1 MITVDKR
8 EIKRIRI
15 LKVFINA
22 AFQIIEEEGIGG
34 VTIRKVGQIAGYN
47 SATIYNYFKNR
58 QQLISFA
65 AVKYISD
72 YVQAV
77 SAYMD
82 QSTNTLERF
91 FLMWECFCL
100 YSFKNPQ
107 IYYAIF
113 TEDIGEKPGNLF
125 KVYYT
130 IFSEELGEPS
140 EELKSILLETDL
152 AKRANRAIQPCVEEG
167 YFTVEEAEEIN
178 QMIMLMYHG
187 MLSLIINNRIDSS
200 VEESVQKIMSYIRMT
215 ANIDLKERLTREL

>member
-1 MITVDKR
+1 MISVEQR
-8 EIKRIRI
+8 EIKKIRI
-15 LKVFINA
+15 LRVFIEA
-22 AFQIIEEEGIGG
+22 AYQIIEEEGILG

-58 QQLISFA
+58 SQLVSFA

-82 QSTNTLERF
+82 QSNDTLERF

-100 YSFKNPQ
+100 YSFKNPE

-113 TEDIGEKPGNLF
+113 TEDIGEKPENLF

-130 IFSEELGEPS
+130 IFSEELGDPS
-140 EELKSILLETDL
+140 EELKSILLESDL
-152 AKRANRAIQPCVEEG
+152 AKRANRAIQPCVKAG
-167 YFTVEEAEEIN
+167 YFKSREADEIN
-178 QMIMLMYHG
+178 QMIILMYHG
-187 MLSLIINNRIDSS
+187 MLSLIINNRVDRP
-200 VEESVQKIMSYIRMT
+200 VEKSVQQIMSFIRMIVT
-215 ANIDLKERLTREL
+215 NMIKS